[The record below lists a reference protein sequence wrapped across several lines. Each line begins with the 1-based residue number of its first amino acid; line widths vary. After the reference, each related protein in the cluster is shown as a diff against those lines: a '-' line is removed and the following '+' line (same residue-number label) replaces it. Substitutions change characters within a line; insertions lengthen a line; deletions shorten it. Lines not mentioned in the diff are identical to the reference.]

1 VNVIGYL
8 ISLVIVGSVIGALG
22 RLIVPGPNP
31 IGLWATLGVGL
42 AGAVLGGALG
52 ALIGL
57 GVASIVL
64 EVAIS
69 AGLVYV
75 VSGRRRHRALPSG
88 GGWWPSGGARRS
100 S

>member
-1 VNVIGYL
+1 VNIIGYL
-8 ISLVIVGSVIGALG
+8 ISLAFVGLLIGALG

-31 IGLWATLGVGL
+31 IGLWATLAVGL
-42 AGAVLGGALG
+42 AGALVGGAIG

-57 GVASIVL
+57 GIVSIVI

-75 VSGRRRHRALPSG
+75 VTGSRRNRALS
-88 GGWWPSGGARRS
+88 SGARRWP
-100 S
+100 